1 MLLLSEAVS
10 ISMPKL
16 QQLFALQ
23 MFDLM
28 DKDKG
33 GSLGAEEVK
42 QLMDMLGM
50 KVGLGVVPLQRT
62 GHC

>member
-1 MLLLSEAVS
+1 
-10 ISMPKL
+10 
-16 QQLFALQ
+16 

-33 GSLGAEEVK
+33 GSLGAEEIK

-50 KVGLGVVPLQRT
+50 KVRAARGHLWWPVHGVHGPKAA
-62 GHC
+62 